1 MKYLKYIFIVLLILV
16 GFYLIGPKAK
26 YDAIDYATPELD
38 IPLTSL
44 DSIIAAWEAKVSDLK
59 PDNEARI
66 VWADSTHTKTK
77 FVLLYLHGFSASQE
91 EGDPIH
97 IDFAK
102 KYGMNLYLPRLED
115 HGRYDENTF
124 KNLTPDN
131 YFESAQHALKIA
143 ELLGDSII
151 LMSCS
156 TGSTLAI
163 LLEGTSP
170 KIHSHI
176 MYSPNI
182 DIADPSSKLVVK
194 PWGKDI
200 LKLVMGG
207 EYNRIEYTP
216 EGQKYWNT
224 DYHVNGI
231 IVTKYLLENYMTEEN
246 FKKVKTPLFLGYYYK
261 NDKEQDNV
269 VSVPR
274 MKEFFNAVSTP
285 TNQKELVAFP
295 KAGRH
300 VIASH
305 VMSGDLDGVKTAT
318 YKFWDRV
325 VMKGF

>member
-1 MKYLKYIFIVLLILV
+1 MKFFKYISFIFLILL
-16 GFYLIGPKAK
+16 GFYLIGPKVK
-26 YDAIDYATPELD
+26 YESIDYATPDLN
-38 IPLTSL
+38 IPLTDL
-44 DSIIAAWEAKVSDLK
+44 DSIIAEGEAKVSELK

-66 VWADSTHTKTK
+66 VWADSIHSKTK

-97 IDFAK
+97 TDFAK
-102 KYGMNLYLPRLED
+102 KYGMNLYLSRLED

-151 LMSCS
+151 IMSCS

-170 KIHSHI
+170 KIHSQI

-182 DIADPSSKLVVK
+182 DIADPSSELVVR
-194 PWGKDI
+194 PWGRNI
-200 LKLVMGG
+200 LKLVLGG
-207 EYNRIEYTP
+207 DYNRVVYTTD
-216 EGQKYWNT
+216 GQKYWNT
-224 DYHVNGI
+224 DYHLNGI
-231 IVTKYLLENYMTEEN
+231 VVTKYLLDNYMTDEN
-246 FKKVKTPLFLGYYYK
+246 FKKIKTPLFLGYYYK

-269 VSVPR
+269 VSVSR
-274 MKEFFNAVSTP
+274 MKDFFNTISTP
-285 TNQKELVAFP
+285 MERKEMIAFP

-300 VIASH
+300 VIASR
-305 VMSGDLDGVKTAT
+305 VMSGDLDGVREAT
-318 YKFWDRV
+318 FKFWD
-325 VMKGF
+325 KIEGI